1 MYVNPFWALSWT
13 LEDDRS
19 FDVHE
24 FQRRR
29 NQLALEFEV
38 SPTGTLDMGGV
49 TYKRDDVLNGV
60 DRLRDD
66 RGRHFHWLVYRSP
79 RLNAFLM
86 QAPGSVWTGSVTPA
100 EQREWSDLGFGEFVN
115 SVFSPEFAHRLR
127 VALKDSNV
135 GSLRGLSGELPPGVS
150 PDDCYATGC
159 ALVEQTVANRLREIE
174 HQLDEPRGV
183 DAPARAGIRDLRNQA
198 LGVVDVMLLNMLP
211 SYFSDQRNMIGE
223 LLRRIAWSVRR
234 DVQLDNATLPLLER
248 ANDLRLD
255 GMAAKNV
262 NEALEQARVGTR
274 PESASAAAF
283 WAAERQ
289 TQRCPYCKEIIPAD
303 SVICPNPSCHTVLR
317 ETVEIAPPNSRPGA
331 SHAPAHKCS
340 WCEYDVPDGVQIC
353 PRCGRP
359 VCAPP
364 GSVHHHADPE
374 RSPHVE
380 SGPQMECPHCHK
392 TVPANTYFCAN
403 CGCILR
409 PEVPESEARAT
420 TASARPSP
428 KQPEVVEG
436 QWRARTAS
444 TKQPNK
450 RTRIFIRRGPLMALI
465 SVALLIAALVIY
477 GLIVSA
483 AHRSSSTVPEV
494 STPVASVPVVVA
506 EPPVV
511 TPAPVKQPVL
521 PKASPRPTNGATLK
535 RAAGFGGGLGT
546 LAIHNGTDEDG
557 IIKLVAVGS
566 TSLSLAVYIQSNS
579 TTTVS
584 SIPDGSYQVLFA
596 TGRGYYAAKKSFVSG
611 LNCSVFDTDL
621 DYRTTESTYSTWSI
635 TLNAV
640 ANGNASTSPVSDSAF
655 EGY

>member
-1 MYVNPFWALSWT
+1 
-13 LEDDRS
+13 
-19 FDVHE
+19 
-24 FQRRR
+24 
-29 NQLALEFEV
+29 
-38 SPTGTLDMGGV
+38 
-49 TYKRDDVLNGV
+49 
-60 DRLRDD
+60 
-66 RGRHFHWLVYRSP
+66 
-79 RLNAFLM
+79 
-86 QAPGSVWTGSVTPA
+86 
-100 EQREWSDLGFGEFVN
+100 
-115 SVFSPEFAHRLR
+115 
-127 VALKDSNV
+127 
-135 GSLRGLSGELPPGVS
+135 
-150 PDDCYATGC
+150 
-159 ALVEQTVANRLREIE
+159 
-174 HQLDEPRGV
+174 
-183 DAPARAGIRDLRNQA
+183 

-409 PEVPESEARAT
+409 PEVPEAYPHLH
-420 TASARPSP
+420 TA
-428 KQPEVVEG
+428 G
-436 QWRARTAS
+436 
-444 TKQPNK
+444 
-450 RTRIFIRRGPLMALI
+450 
-465 SVALLIAALVIY
+465 SV
-477 GLIVSA
+477 
-483 AHRSSSTVPEV
+483 
-494 STPVASVPVVVA
+494 
-506 EPPVV
+506 
-511 TPAPVKQPVL
+511 
-521 PKASPRPTNGATLK
+521 
-535 RAAGFGGGLGT
+535 
-546 LAIHNGTDEDG
+546 
-557 IIKLVAVGS
+557 
-566 TSLSLAVYIQSNS
+566 
-579 TTTVS
+579 
-584 SIPDGSYQVLFA
+584 DGSHIC
-596 TGRGYYAAKKSFVSG
+596 G
-611 LNCSVFDTDL
+611 LA
-621 DYRTTESTYSTWSI
+621 YRSLGHLRVDSI
-635 TLNAV
+635 CCA
-640 ANGNASTSPVSDSAF
+640 PF
-655 EGY
+655 